1 MKLMQPVALL
11 LLAFVV
17 LSCSPKATPPQVPK
31 ETQEQHDARMQWW
44 RDARFGLFIHWG
56 IYSVPAGEWKG
67 ETNHAEWIRETARI
81 PIKEYEKFVPQ
92 FNPVKFNAAEWV
104 RMAKEAGMKYIVI
117 TSKHHDGFCLFDSK
131 ETDFDIMATP
141 FKKDIMRELSDACR
155 EQGMKICWY
164 HSIMD
169 WHHPDYLPRRTWEE
183 KDRPAD
189 GADFDRYVR
198 YLKAELKELTTNY
211 GPIGVL
217 WFDGEWEKTWTE
229 ERGRDL
235 YAYVRSLQPNII
247 INNRVGAA
255 RSGMGGF
262 TPEGAF
268 AGDFGTPEQQIP
280 ATGIPG
286 VDWETCMTMNDHW
299 GYNKNDHNWKSS
311 KELLQ
316 NLADIASKG
325 GNFLLNIGPTAEGV
339 FPPESIERL
348 HDIGDWMK
356 VNGEAIYG
364 TQASPFRTL
373 AWGRCTQKQ
382 EDGKTRLYLHVFDWP
397 GDGKL
402 VVPGLLNEPVN
413 AYLLSDVSHS
423 TLRTGKRGVNVTIE
437 VPKNAPDAVNSVV
450 VLEIRDAPSV
460 LQTPEFTRAS
470 KGDGLEITLA
480 PTVQDPDYKV
490 RFTTDGSV
498 PTAKSA
504 EMKEPV
510 KLRFPSVFKAS
521 AFYKDMP
528 FGDVTTMDIPLSV
541 GKAVTLTDP
550 PSDKYKG
557 DGPQTLTDG
566 VFGSNEYSDG
576 KWLGFEQK
584 DFGAVVDLGQSTM
597 VKKISLSYLAA
608 PAAWIFA
615 PVEINYAVSED
626 GKTFRAVG
634 SIKKDPTNWKD
645 EKGVNKF
652 SKDLAGVNAR
662 YVKVAAK
669 NMGTCP
675 DDHAGKGGKAWLFV
689 DEISIR

>member
-1 MKLMQPVALL
+1 MNNAKLLTTL
-11 LLAFVV
+11 LLAIII
-17 LSCSPKATPPQVPK
+17 LSCAPKTPPPQLLT
-31 ETQEQHDARMQWW
+31 ETKEQHDARMQWW

-56 IYSVPAGEWKG
+56 LYAVPAGEWKG
-67 ETNHAEWIRETARI
+67 ETSHAEWIRETAQI
-81 PIKEYEKFVPQ
+81 PIAEYEKFVPQ
-92 FNPVKFNAAEWV
+92 FNPVKFDANAWV

-131 ETDFDIMATP
+131 ETDFDVMSTP
-141 FKKDIMRELSDACR
+141 FKRDIMKELSEACAK
-155 EQGMKICWY
+155 EGIKMCWY

-169 WHHPDYLPRRTWEE
+169 WHHPDYLPRRTWEQ

-189 GADFDRYVR
+189 GANYDRYVE

-217 WFDGEWEKTWTE
+217 WFDGEWEQTWTE
-229 ERGRDL
+229 GRGRDL

-280 ATGIPG
+280 ATGLAG

-339 FPPESIERL
+339 FPSESIERL
-348 HDIGDWMK
+348 HDIGEWMK

-373 AWGRCTQKQ
+373 AWGRCTQK
-382 EDGKTRLYLHVFDWP
+382 DGNAETRLYLHVFDWP
-397 GDGKL
+397 RDGKL
-402 VVPGLLNEPVN
+402 IVPGLLNDPEN
-413 AYLLSDVSHS
+413 AYLLSDASRS
-423 TLRTGKRGVNVTIE
+423 TIKAVKTGANVAIE
-437 VPKNAPDAVNSVV
+437 LPKQAPDAINSVV
-450 VLEIRDAPSV
+450 VLDIKGTPSV
-460 LQTPEFTRAS
+460 VQAPEFTRAS

-480 PTVQDPDYKV
+480 TAVKDPDYKV

-498 PTAKSA
+498 PTTKSA

-510 KLRFPSVFKAS
+510 KLQFPSAFKAA
-521 AFYKDMP
+521 AFYKDAQ
-528 FGDVTTMDIPLSV
+528 FGDITTMDIPLSV
-541 GKAVTLTDP
+541 GKSVKLTTL

-566 VFGSNEYSDG
+566 IFGSNEYSDG
-576 KWLGFEQK
+576 KWLGFEQN
-584 DFGAVVDLGQSTM
+584 DFDAVVDLGQST
-597 VKKISLSYLAA
+597 KIKSIALNYLAA
-608 PAAWIFA
+608 SAAWIFA
-615 PVEINYAVSED
+615 PVEITYAVSED
-626 GKTFRAVG
+626 GKTFRTVG
-634 SIKKDPTNWKD
+634 NVKKDPKNWKV
-645 EKGVNKF
+645 ERGASRF
-652 SKDLAGVNAR
+652 SKDLSGVKAR
-662 YVKVAAK
+662 YVKVVAK
-669 NMGTCP
+669 NMGMCP